1 MILKLYSMPAAAAK
15 LGYSLP
21 FMNRIC
27 QRAFCSGRPF
37 LVLKDENAKYF
48 IEETSLHRYIDTCP
62 DFNPYEIA
70 SYAEGLLMATILFR
84 EQPEPEYRETP
95 EVPDVLTG
103 FPGQEQEPAY
113 DIAEAEEDA
122 YTGRRTE
129 VRREIELEDPSL
141 LEAFRKADEALARS
155 RRQKPLLLKSV
166 RLR

>member
-62 DFNPYEIA
+62 DFNLFEIPGVFEPDNYDEDA
-70 SYAEGLLMATILFR
+70 PMDESVFILTEDMLPQVCGVLVDDECAPLIAYTRHEPQLL
-84 EQPEPEYRETP
+84 
-95 EVPDVLTG
+95 VLTVV
-103 FPGQEQEPAY
+103 E
-113 DIAEAEEDA
+113 
-122 YTGRRTE
+122 
-129 VRREIELEDPSL
+129 
-141 LEAFRKADEALARS
+141 ADESEKLFYPS
-155 RRQKPLLLKSV
+155 END
-166 RLR
+166 

>member
-62 DFNPYEIA
+62 DCNLFEIPGVVEPDNYDEDA
-70 SYAEGLLMATILFR
+70 PMDESVFILTEDMLPQVCGVLVDDECAPLIAYNRHEPQLL
-84 EQPEPEYRETP
+84 
-95 EVPDVLTG
+95 VLTVV
-103 FPGQEQEPAY
+103 E
-113 DIAEAEEDA
+113 
-122 YTGRRTE
+122 
-129 VRREIELEDPSL
+129 
-141 LEAFRKADEALARS
+141 ADETEKLFYPS
-155 RRQKPLLLKSV
+155 ENG
-166 RLR
+166 